1 MSDHDHE
8 HSSPPAP
15 TSPVRYKLVVAYDGT
30 DFVGWQKQEPPD
42 PSGELGADGQPKR
55 VKLRTVQE
63 VLEQA
68 VRDAVREPVLVTGAS
83 RTDSGVHALGQV
95 AAFTS
100 VPDPDKGAGWP
111 AERGTATLV
120 RAINAKL
127 PRDVLV
133 RSAEVVPIGFEPI
146 GGAVEKEYTYTI
158 ASGSV
163 RPLFGRR
170 YVFHTWYDLDADAMD
185 EAAKLLIGEHDF
197 ASFAPINHGRKT
209 TVRTITGCSVE
220 RVGGGAGVT
229 GGTPVP
235 RWDEEVGGCET
246 LRIRVS
252 GSGFLYNMVRILS
265 GTLMEVG
272 RGKIEPGDIPGI
284 IAAADRTANG
294 GPTLPPQGLRLEWIR
309 YG

>member
-1 MSDHDHE
+1 MLSDVVGGGAHE
-8 HSSPPAP
+8 SGDGGCAERVG
-15 TSPVRYKLVVAYDGT
+15 VRYKLVVAYDGT

-42 PSGELGADGQPKR
+42 PSGELGADGLPKR

-68 VRDAVREPVLVTGAS
+68 VRDAVREEVLVNGAS

-100 VPDPDKGAGWP
+100 VPDPDRGVGWP
-111 AERGTATLV
+111 RDRGTETLV

-146 GGAVEKEYTYTI
+146 GGAVEKEYTYLI

-185 EAAKLLIGEHDF
+185 EAAKHLVGEHDF
-197 ASFAPINHGRKT
+197 ASFAQINHGRKT

-220 RVGGGAGVT
+220 RV
-229 GGTPVP
+229 
-235 RWDEEVGGCET
+235 DGGCDASADGST

-252 GSGFLYNMVRILS
+252 GNGFLYNMVRILS

-272 RGKIEPGDIPGI
+272 RGKIAPGEIPGI

>member
-1 MSDHDHE
+1 VSDHGYEHE
-8 HSSPPAP
+8 HSPG
-15 TSPVRYKLVVAYDGT
+15 PVRYKLVVAYDGT

-42 PSGELGADGQPKR
+42 PSGELQDDGSPR
-55 VKLRTVQE
+55 RIKLRTVQE
-63 VLEQA
+63 VLEH
-68 VRDAVREPVLVTGAS
+68 AVRESVREEVLVTGAS

-100 VPDPDKGAGWP
+100 VPDPDKGVGWP
-111 AERGTATLV
+111 SDRGTDTLV

-133 RSAEVVPIGFEPI
+133 RSAEVVPNDFEPI

-170 YVFHTWYDLDADAMD
+170 YVFHTWYELDADAMD
-185 EAAKLLIGEHDF
+185 DAAKLLIGEHDF

-220 RVGGGAGVT
+220 RVDGGSGGCDAG
-229 GGTPVP
+229 G
-235 RWDEEVGGCET
+235 EGCET

-252 GSGFLYNMVRILS
+252 GNGFLYNMVRILS

-272 RGKIEPGDIPGI
+272 RGKIAPGAIPGI

-309 YG
+309 Y